1 MEVSQE
7 SGSAGMRN
15 PGLTCHGSA
24 VSKLLVGS
32 ANVEIGFEEK
42 ELAKVEDQ
50 DFPITFAFI
59 TNSSKFVLKDF
70 EGYDIQRHHVDKDGT
85 ILDDV
90 GNKEFREMI
99 RGMLLRNVFVK
110 FYFLEQDPN

>member
-1 MEVSQE
+1 MSRGQGDRTKYGK
-7 SGSAGMRN
+7 SSTA
-15 PGLTCHGSA
+15 LAHDLA
-24 VSKLLVGS
+24 VH
-32 ANVEIGFEEK
+32 
-42 ELAKVEDQ
+42 
-50 DFPITFAFI
+50 